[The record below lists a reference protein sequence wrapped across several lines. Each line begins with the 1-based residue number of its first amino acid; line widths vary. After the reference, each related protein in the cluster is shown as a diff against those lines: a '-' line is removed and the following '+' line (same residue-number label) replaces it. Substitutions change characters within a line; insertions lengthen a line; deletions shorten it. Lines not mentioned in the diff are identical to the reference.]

1 MIFDFPAGIP
11 ILLVRAEEQNVV
23 VDIKFCKLHGRFESG
38 NRRNDDKFFGIG
50 YKFDRGWEIL
60 FAIESRDLFSRFGKG

>member
-23 VDIKFCKLHGRFESG
+23 VDIKFCKLHGRFELQSS
-38 NRRNDDKFFGIG
+38 K
-50 YKFDRGWEIL
+50 
-60 FAIESRDLFSRFGKG
+60 